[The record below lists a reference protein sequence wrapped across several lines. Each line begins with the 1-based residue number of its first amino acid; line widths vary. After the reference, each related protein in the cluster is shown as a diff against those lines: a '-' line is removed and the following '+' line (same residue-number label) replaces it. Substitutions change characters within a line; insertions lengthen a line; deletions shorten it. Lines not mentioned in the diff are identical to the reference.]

1 MRSCA
6 SLERDCQIVIDSCSI
21 VVLRVCED
29 DVEQPG
35 ACVEVVMP
43 DLDSEHEGA
52 AAESGQVE
60 GQRVVGVG
68 GCCGGGDDLLVDGVD
83 DLVPEEGG
91 EDEHER
97 DGNGASEQGVVRG
110 VAFDAEQRA

>member
-6 SLERDCQIVIDSCSI
+6 RLKGHRNSAIAWLSI

-35 ACVEVVMP
+35 PCVEVVMP
-43 DLDSEHEGA
+43 DLDPEHEGA

-83 DLVPEEGG
+83 DLVPKEGG